1 MRYAASKGDHQFRIA
16 DDDLKKFVGVLLL
29 SGYHKVP
36 QISLN
41 WDTNIDMSVGIVR
54 NAISKNRF
62 KEIKKYFHCA
72 DNDNL
77 DLEDKFSKVR
87 PLFDI
92 MNSKL
97 NQFGYMHNK
106 FSIDEQMVPY
116 TGMHSGKQTI
126 RIKSVG
132 LRHRMDTDITVFHML
147 EQRVLQV
154 PMAKI

>member
-29 SGYHKVP
+29 SGYHQIP

-41 WDTNIDMSVGIVR
+41 CDTNIDMSVGIVR
-54 NAISKNRF
+54 NGISKNRF

-77 DLEDKFSKVR
+77 DLEDKFIKVR

-97 NQFGYMHNK
+97 RGHSTQK
-106 FSIDEQMVPY
+106 SIFY
-116 TGMHSGKQTI
+116 K
-126 RIKSVG
+126 K
-132 LRHRMDTDITVFHML
+132 
-147 EQRVLQV
+147 
-154 PMAKI
+154 